1 MKIEINKIITLGN
14 QEKYLVIDKVVHND
28 IEYYYVA
35 EVNEDETNIKDNYKI
50 VEASYKDNNIY
61 LDAVWESS
69 NGGGDTP
76 DPSQNDDPIDNPQ
89 TGSIVIYLVL
99 LFGIGALVYS
109 VWYFRGFREN

>member
-1 MKIEINKIITLGN
+1 MVNLLKLLLKEIQLFFQKKFDALTCDGKEISSWGSYSLGTKIT
-14 QEKYLVIDKVVHND
+14 
-28 IEYYYVA
+28 
-35 EVNEDETNIKDNYKI
+35 VN
-50 VEASYKDNNIY
+50 NNIY

-69 NGGGDTP
+69 NGGGDTL